1 MEFDPIAKIVLDSD
15 CNPVPE
21 NFPRFDLNFLP
32 HIPTGVRDSVPVVY
46 YYISLYRPKSD
57 YWLNSFSLQLLDDS
71 STLLAKLTQN
81 GIKLNIPDLL
91 LKHDTDIFL
100 RRLNS
105 ENRTAF
111 LLFTVTKL
119 ARILNTNPAYVTIR
133 IWNLEVK
140 LSSL

>member
-1 MEFDPIAKIVLDSD
+1 MFE
-15 CNPVPE
+15 
-21 NFPRFDLNFLP
+21 
-32 HIPTGVRDSVPVVY
+32 TVVY
-46 YYISLYRPKSD
+46 FPGKFLRLWFHKFLRLWFHKMVIRTNVFGTPHTKVLVLLATTNISPFTVRKSD

-119 ARILNTNPAYVTIR
+119 ARSLNTNPA
-133 IWNLEVK
+133 
-140 LSSL
+140 